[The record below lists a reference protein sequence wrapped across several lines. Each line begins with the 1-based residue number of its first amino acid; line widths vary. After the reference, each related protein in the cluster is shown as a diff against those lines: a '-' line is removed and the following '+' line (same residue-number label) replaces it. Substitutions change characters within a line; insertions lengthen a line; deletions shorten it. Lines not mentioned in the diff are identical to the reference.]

1 MRARRILEL
10 LALAAL
16 LAGLGFGIS
25 AYLAFRQALSARLD
39 RAAAIEAAVTRPGAA
54 ARLASALA
62 ERRLALVTE
71 KESTAVSGAF
81 RRETGAPEL
90 EAYRKAGG
98 DPSVAREAEKA
109 LAAKKPAEPE
119 GDVAFLRAMR
129 RLREEAERM
138 PVPARPVPPVSAGAA
153 GRRLLWVG
161 VAAVAAALLARAAGR
176 AA

>member
-1 MRARRILEL
+1 MRAQRVLEL

-16 LAGLGFGIS
+16 LAGVGFGIS
-25 AYLAFRQALSARLD
+25 AHVAFRQALSARLD
-39 RAAAIEAAVTRPGAA
+39 RALAIEAAAARPGAA

-71 KESTAVSGAF
+71 NESTAVSGAF
-81 RRETGAPEL
+81 RRETGAAEL
-90 EAYRKAGG
+90 EAYRRAGG
-98 DPSVAREAEKA
+98 DRAVAREAEKA
-109 LAAKKPAEPE
+109 LAAPRPAGAE

-138 PVPARPVPPVSAGAA
+138 PVPARPVPPASAGAA

-161 VAAVAAALLARAAGR
+161 AAAVAAVLLARAAGR

>member
-1 MRARRILEL
+1 MRARRVLEL
-10 LALAAL
+10 SALAVL
-16 LAGLGFGIS
+16 LTGVAFGIS
-25 AYLAFRQALSARLD
+25 SYVAFRQALSARLD
-39 RAAAIEAAVTRPGAA
+39 RALAIEAAATRPGAA

-71 KESTAVSGAF
+71 NESTAVSGAF
-81 RRETGAPEL
+81 RRETGTAEL

-109 LAAKKPAEPE
+109 LAARKPAEAD

-138 PVPARPVPPVSAGAA
+138 PVPARPVPPASAGAA
-153 GRRLLWVG
+153 GRRLLWFG
-161 VAAVAAALLARAAGR
+161 AAAVAAALLARAAGR

>member
-1 MRARRILEL
+1 MRARRVLEL
-10 LALAAL
+10 SALAVL
-16 LAGLGFGIS
+16 LTGVAFGIS
-25 AYLAFRQALSARLD
+25 SYVAFRQALSARLD
-39 RAAAIEAAVTRPGAA
+39 RALAIEAAATRPGAA

-71 KESTAVSGAF
+71 NESTAVSGAF
-81 RRETGAPEL
+81 RRETGTAEL

-109 LAAKKPAEPE
+109 LAASKPAEAD

-138 PVPARPVPPVSAGAA
+138 PVPARPLPPASAGAA
-153 GRRLLWVG
+153 GRRLLWFG
-161 VAAVAAALLARAAGR
+161 AAAVAAALLARAAGR